1 MVILEFKPLYSAV
14 ENTYVNKNFRTSIKL
29 EQARAVAIL
38 SYLNAGLKVKE
49 FPAKTVKKHVTGNG
63 NSDKISVQEYLKF
76 HIENITDHIT
86 SSDQS
91 DAIAVALCGI
101 SGMNPKIA
109 RKTQLVFALTR
120 VLL

>member
-101 SGMNPKIA
+101 SGSESQNS
-109 RKTQLVFALTR
+109 T
-120 VLL
+120 